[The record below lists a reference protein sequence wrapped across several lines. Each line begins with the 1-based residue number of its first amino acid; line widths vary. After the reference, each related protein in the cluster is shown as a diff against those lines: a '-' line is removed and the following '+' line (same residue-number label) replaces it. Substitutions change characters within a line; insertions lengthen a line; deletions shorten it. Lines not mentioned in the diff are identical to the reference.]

1 MRERFYWFKRWSHME
16 FVNSVVVEVPPRSTV
31 RCLPSATVSTTVL
44 WIFSAFSLSFGWRN
58 ICDGIL
64 DLSFTKWKNESK
76 RFILGIT
83 FPVRSC
89 IESWTTSARAAPSSP
104 ILQLHQ
110 EYKEVW
116 RNSLYAF
123 CFTILVDII
132 VLGHSLYL
140 FICIWWTLI
149 D

>member
-83 FPVRSC
+83 FPVDHASNHGQ
-89 IESWTTSARAAPSSP
+89 
-104 ILQLHQ
+104 LQLEQHHPLQ
-110 EYKEVW
+110 YYNCIKNIKRFEG
-116 RNSLYAF
+116 
-123 CFTILVDII
+123 ILCM
-132 VLGHSLYL
+132 L
-140 FICIWWTLI
+140 FVSPFW
-149 D
+149 